1 MRLVTKAILL
11 LSLIALGVF
20 VVYLAG
26 LRGGLHPSRDARP
39 RVGTPEPTG
48 RFLEDQI
55 STYERWR
62 DRLADARREET
73 AGGERAAPQPQ
84 EPPDLRSSAQQEGS
98 VVAVQTQTPI
108 VGADPPG
115 PTLRPD
121 GIQGTVVTG
130 RWLPRADDPS
140 RFHVIRAGDTLY
152 GIAVERYGDASYV
165 RVIEAANPGLNS
177 RALKIGDRLV
187 LPDKQEE
194 GPKPEAQAAD
204 TKVYVVQKNDTLI
217 GIARRFYGD
226 AAMYK
231 NIYEANRDVLP
242 SVNATLYVGQR
253 LRLPERQ

>member
-1 MRLVTKAILL
+1 
-11 LSLIALGVF
+11 
-20 VVYLAG
+20 
-26 LRGGLHPSRDARP
+26 
-39 RVGTPEPTG
+39 
-48 RFLEDQI
+48 DQI

-73 AGGERAAPQPQ
+73 AGGGRAAPPSQ
-84 EPPDLRSSAQQEGS
+84 EPPNLHSSAQQEGT

-130 RWLPRADDPS
+130 RWLPVADDPS
-140 RFHVIRAGDTLY
+140 RSHVIRAGDTLY

-165 RVIEAANPGLNS
+165 RVIEAANPGLNP
-177 RALKIGDRLV
+177 RTLKIGDRLV

-194 GPKPEAQAAD
+194 RPKPEAKAAD
-204 TKVYVVQKNDTLI
+204 TKVYVVRKNDTLI

-253 LRLPERQ
+253 LRLPERE